1 MGDSPGLDFIFPGGD
16 SVFYWPFFLLD
27 VLLASVLLL
36 LAIRWGG
43 VGAAI
48 AAAAGGVLASLIGLG
63 SFLLMRASILPFA
76 GLPIPVAFSKNTGMN
91 SLLLWLDCLA
101 LGLLGFALWHG
112 IRVLRGRER
121 SPQSKRPL
129 SSA

>member
-1 MGDSPGLDFIFPGGD
+1 VTGLRPEGVVVAGPLRFGDTP
-16 SVFYWPFFLLD
+16 
-27 VLLASVLLL
+27 ASAVV
-36 LAIRWGG
+36 IRAGTYHGNLRTEG
-43 VGAAI
+43 V
-48 AAAAGGVLASLIGLG
+48 ASLIGLG

-76 GLPIPVAFSKNTGMN
+76 GLPIPVAFSKNAGMN

-112 IRVLRGRER
+112 IRALRGRER